1 MAPSESPVTDVD
13 LIGGVALTGGVALS
27 LTAVALQTWFSIID
41 WEIARANARCATA
54 PNPVPFH
61 DSVTL
66 CPGQS
71 TILRIEIP
79 TAPPTQGI

>member
-41 WEIARANARCATA
+41 WEIARANARCAPRPTRSR
-54 PNPVPFH
+54 F
-61 DSVTL
+61 
-66 CPGQS
+66 
-71 TILRIEIP
+71 TIV
-79 TAPPTQGI
+79 